1 MAQCPVI
8 SWKPLGELLVERGLL
23 TTEELD
29 DALREQ
35 AATGERLGAILV
47 ARKAVPGVV
56 LTTLLAEQVGVA
68 LETQGGFGSG
78 LFSKIAERHGT
89 AVPEAAQLLPAAAA
103 ASDGKGSQY
112 AIAAEPS
119 DPAYEL
125 SALRAELE
133 MLRAQNS
140 QLAEELAELKTKPAS
155 PRGASST
162 SSKTAA

>member
-23 TTEELD
+23 TTEGLD

-35 AATGERLGAILV
+35 EATGERLGAILV
-47 ARKAVPGVV
+47 ARKAVPGAV
-56 LTTLLAEQVGVA
+56 LTTLLAEQVGIE

-78 LFSKIAERHGT
+78 LFSKITERHGN
-89 AVPEAAQLLPAAAA
+89 AAPVASEPAPVAS
-103 ASDGKGSQY
+103 SDGNGSPY
-112 AIAAEPS
+112 AIAAEPN

-133 MLRAQNS
+133 MLRARNA
-140 QLAEELAELKTKPAS
+140 QLEAELAALAKKPAARRRS
-155 PRGASST
+155 AV
-162 SSKTAA
+162 

>member
-1 MAQCPVI
+1 MGMTQCPVI

-35 AATGERLGAILV
+35 EVTGERLGAILV
-47 ARKAVPGVV
+47 ARKAVPSVV
-56 LTTLLAEQVGVA
+56 LTTLLAEQVGVE

-89 AVPEAAQLLPAAAA
+89 AVPEPLQQLPAAA
-103 ASDGKGSQY
+103 SDCRLSQHT
-112 AIAAEPS
+112 ITAEPS

-133 MLRAQNS
+133 LLHAQNA
-140 QLAEELAELKTKPAS
+140 QLEAEVKALSKKPAA
-155 PRGASST
+155 RGRAP
-162 SSKTAA
+162 SKSVSA